1 MYGCTNCHTYERIAK
16 STYNTE
22 DFVNTVLPRMATY
35 SSQAFPPLR
44 QVRKVPR
51 NMVTLLGPLAPR
63 IAGKPKASNRS
74 GSAERG
80 LIGKRDR
87 ALLLLL
93 GFALAARRSELVALD
108 VADLEIVSGNSN
120 PSALGEPFG

>member
-1 MYGCTNCHTYERIAK
+1 LRRGCWHRPAFRRSPLASLWTRCHTYERIAK
-16 STYNTE
+16 STYTTE

-63 IAGKPKASNRS
+63 IAGSL
-74 GSAERG
+74 AEIN
-80 LIGKRDR
+80 L
-87 ALLLLL
+87 
-93 GFALAARRSELVALD
+93 STHE
-108 VADLEIVSGNSN
+108 S
-120 PSALGEPFG
+120 